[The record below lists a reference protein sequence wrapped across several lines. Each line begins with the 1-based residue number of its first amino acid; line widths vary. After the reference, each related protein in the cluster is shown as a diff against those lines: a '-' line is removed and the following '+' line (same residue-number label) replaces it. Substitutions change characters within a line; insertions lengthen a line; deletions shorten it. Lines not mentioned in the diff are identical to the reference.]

1 MVRAQTPFGCG
12 DPLVRIT
19 ERPQCVI
26 PGPFSDGPGCF
37 LETAVSGPPVGKSAA
52 NPFAGRNSAGK
63 TEHLRMF
70 RTSDPRLINKF
81 AAIAPI
87 TRASP
92 SEGDACL
99 PSRCAVFLRRSA
111 AQVSPKNGDAS
122 MLADS
127 KARVRLRRPSGPV
140 AEALT
145 AVAGPDSCPPR
156 SSRPLLP
163 SVFPRRSGARAVFR
177 PKDSP
182 GRQRRRSRGKARIR
196 YAPIAPA
203 VPVAVRRLRIVAIG
217 QAGFC
222 MPGTSRK
229 NGFGPYRCE
238 TACLP
243 LCWVRSLRPDLSS
256 AIR

>member
-1 MVRAQTPFGCG
+1 MVRAQTPFGSG
-12 DPLVRIT
+12 DPLVRIR

-37 LETAVSGPPVGKSAA
+37 LETVVSGPPVGKSAA

-81 AAIAPI
+81 AAIGPI
-87 TRASP
+87 TRACP
-92 SEGDACL
+92 SEDDACL

-127 KARVRLRRPSGPV
+127 KARPASTTARSGRRGADSRRRAGFMSATLFSSASAV
-140 AEALT
+140 GFST
-145 AVAGPDSCPPR
+145 AVRCPGGT
-156 SSRPLLP
+156 SS
-163 SVFPRRSGARAVFR
+163 
-177 PKDSP
+177 KDSP
-182 GRQRRRSRGKARIR
+182 DRQRRRSRGKARIR
-196 YAPIAPA
+196 YAPIAPV